1 MPIAAAPAMRRP
13 PEREL
18 PRHRKKLVRK
28 SSEESAHLGGE
39 RRFCEPQSTHR
50 SFIWRRRTVLRRFFL
65 LDFRKNGLRRHE
77 GEPQSLPLSQRVFA
91 RHFRRQDAGTFRKTV
106 LRRHF
111 HQQGALA
118 DFTRPI
124 ATGPLRPKSL
134 MGRTRKCEHQKIPHP
149 KRHHAHARKTLAVQ
163 ALNGFAVMQEVGRWA
178 TRTRKAHG
186 RYRRSNA

>member
-1 MPIAAAPAMRRP
+1 MIFA
-13 PEREL
+13 
-18 PRHRKKLVRK
+18 K
-28 SSEESAHLGGE
+28 
-39 RRFCEPQSTHR
+39 
-50 SFIWRRRTVLRRFFL
+50 TVLDAMKASLNPSPFA
-65 LDFRKNGLRRHE
+65 KGLC
-77 GEPQSLPLSQRVFA
+77 

-106 LRRHF
+106 LHRHF

-134 MGRTRKCEHQKIPHP
+134 MGRTRKCEHQKIPHL
-149 KRHHAHARKTLAVQ
+149 KRNHAHTRKTLAVQ
-163 ALNGFAVMQEVGRWA
+163 ALNGFAAMQEVGRWA